1 MHLKDEDSLKSEEVS
16 DEEEAAEIT
25 PVAKI
30 RFNSQLEFPE
40 SKQYLPPPVLK

>member
-1 MHLKDEDSLKSEEVS
+1 MNLKDEDSLKSEEVS
-16 DEEEAAEIT
+16 DEEAAEIT